1 MSMCFFQGKAAI
13 PLLWK
18 FFNKWANPDDTRKA
32 DPAAVAKLLTPL
44 GLHQKRAQIIIRF
57 SGKKMIIYFIMKKE
71 LSLLLYMY
79 LVINLFCCNLY

>member
-1 MSMCFFQGKAAI
+1 VCFFQGKAAI

-57 SGKKMIIYFIMKKE
+57 SGDDAPFYSDNPMLSQICIYAT
-71 LSLLLYMY
+71 SLKQ
-79 LVINLFCCNLY
+79 VCG

>member
-1 MSMCFFQGKAAI
+1 MCVVFFQGKAAI

-18 FFNKWANPDDTRKA
+18 FFNKWANPDEARRA

-57 SGKKMIIYFIMKKE
+57 SGKKNENVSMEKEFRLLYYIIYFA
-71 LSLLLYMY
+71 
-79 LVINLFCCNLY
+79 VIFI